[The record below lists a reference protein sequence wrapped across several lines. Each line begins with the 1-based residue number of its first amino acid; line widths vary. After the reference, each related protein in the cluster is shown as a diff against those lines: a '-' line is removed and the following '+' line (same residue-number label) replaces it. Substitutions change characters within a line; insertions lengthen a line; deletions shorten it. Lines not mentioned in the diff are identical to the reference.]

1 MNDAGTHLRGL
12 SQGVMDTSESGPM
25 PQILCGPDSPRAG
38 RPEERLSR
46 VFEGLAETWGD
57 APAVLDS
64 GRIWTYREMDAAA
77 NRFARLLAERGVRPG
92 DRVALLLDRSAET
105 YIAILAVMKAGAAFV
120 PLAPA
125 FPEERM
131 SLIVEDAGVSLV
143 VTIAGYAARAAGLSV
158 PHV

>member
-1 MNDAGTHLRGL
+1 
-12 SQGVMDTSESGPM
+12 MDTSESGPM